1 MRAEKVIKIGA
12 LLGAVTVMIGAFGAH
27 GLETLLVE
35 NGREATFETAVKYQF
50 HHVFALMFVGLLM
63 KYYNSGY
70 LIWASKLFLLGI
82 LIFSGSLYVLSL
94 TNYTVLGAMT
104 PIGGL
109 AFIFGWFA
117 VFKAL
122 ADK

>member
-27 GLETLLVE
+27 GLETLLVDA
-35 NGREATFETAVKYQF
+35 GREATFETAVKYQF
-50 HHVFALMFVGLLM
+50 YHVFALMFVGMLM
-63 KYYNSGY
+63 KYYNSRY

-82 LIFSGSLYVLSL
+82 LIFSGSLYVLSV
-94 TNYTVLGAMT
+94 TNYTVLGAIT

-117 VFKAL
+117 MVKAL
-122 ADK
+122 GDK

>member
-50 HHVFALMFVGLLM
+50 YHVFALMFVGLLM

-94 TNYTVLGAMT
+94 TNYTVLGAIT